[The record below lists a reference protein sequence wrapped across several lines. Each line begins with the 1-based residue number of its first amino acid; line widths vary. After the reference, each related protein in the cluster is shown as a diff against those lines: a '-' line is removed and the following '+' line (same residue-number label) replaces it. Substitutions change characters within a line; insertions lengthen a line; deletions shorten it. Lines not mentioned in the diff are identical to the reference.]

1 MNMQSQRTRIAMV
14 GVVLALVVAACNQAP
29 TATGGGAAAGPRLSV
44 ASADGLME
52 AKDVKISVVVHGAS
66 SDAYWSVV
74 KRGVDDAAALT
85 GAQVQYIAPQTFD
98 EVEHARLI
106 EAAVA
111 TKPNGIV
118 VSIPD
123 LGAVKGAVG
132 KALAAGIPVINIDS
146 GEKEGQSIGVPLY
159 VGTTSEY
166 QAGIIAGER
175 LAKDGT
181 LKVACINHEVGN
193 ISLDQ
198 RCQGINDGLA
208 KSGGS
213 DEVVAVS
220 QDPADVTRR
229 VEAYLSAHPDIQA
242 VFATGTASANP
253 LIKYFRDRELFGKLK
268 LYTFDVGPEILDSV
282 AKGGEMGFGIDGQ
295 QYLMGYLP
303 VIALVENAT
312 HGLWIQSNIYTGPL
326 FIDTP
331 EKAKGVLALSK
342 QGIR

>member
-1 MNMQSQRTRIAMV
+1 LAIAA
-14 GVVLALVVAACNQAP
+14 LAILGCAAL
-29 TATGGGAAAGPRLSV
+29 GANAE
-44 ASADGLME
+44 GLKE
-52 AKDVKISVVVHGAS
+52 AKDVKISVVVHGAA

-74 KRGVDDAAALT
+74 KRGVDDAAAMT
-85 GAQVQYIAPQTFD
+85 GAQVQYIAPQVFD
-98 EVEHARLI
+98 SVEQARLI

-111 TKPNGIV
+111 TKPDGLV

-123 LGAVKGAVG
+123 IDALRKSIEGAI
-132 KALAAGIPVINIDS
+132 AAGIPVVNIDS
-146 GEKEGQSIGVPLY
+146 GEKQGESIGVPLY

-166 QAGIIAGER
+166 QAGIRAGER
-175 LAKDGT
+175 LAKEGV

-193 ISLDQ
+193 ISLDE

-213 DEVVAVS
+213 SEVVAVS

-229 VEAYLSAHPDIQA
+229 VQAYLTAHPEVQA

-253 LIKYFRDRELFGKLK
+253 LIKHFKEQELFGKLK
-268 LYTFDVGPEILDSV
+268 LYTYDLGPEILESV
-282 AKGGEMGFGIDGQ
+282 AAGQMGFGIDGQ
-295 QYLMGYLP
+295 QYLMGFLP
-303 VIALVENAT
+303 VIALVENAS
-312 HGLWIQSNIYTGPL
+312 HGFWIQNNIYTGPL

-342 QGIR
+342 EGIR

>member
-1 MNMQSQRTRIAMV
+1 MRNLIKTTIAVMATLGCMV
-14 GVVLALVVAACNQAP
+14 M
-29 TATGGGAAAGPRLSV
+29 GAN
-44 ASADGLME
+44 ADGLKE
-52 AKDVKISVVVHGAS
+52 AKDVKIAVVVHGAA

-85 GAQVQYIAPQTFD
+85 GASVQYIAPQVFD
-98 EVEHARLI
+98 SVEQARLI

-111 TKPNGIV
+111 TKPDGID

-123 LGAVKGAVG
+123 IDALKSSIQG
-132 KALAAGIPVINIDS
+132 ALAAGIPVINIDS
-146 GEKEGQSIGVPLY
+146 GEKQGESIGVPLY

-166 QAGIIAGER
+166 QAGIRAGER
-175 LAKDGT
+175 LAKEGT
-181 LKVACINHEVGN
+181 LKVVCVNHEVGN
-193 ISLDQ
+193 ISLDE

-213 DEVVAVS
+213 SEVVAVA

-229 VEAYLSAHPDIQA
+229 VQAYLSAHTDVQA

-253 LIKYFRDRELFGKLK
+253 LIKFFKDQELFGKLK
-268 LYTFDVGPEILDSV
+268 LYTYDLGPEILESV
-282 AKGGEMGFGIDGQ
+282 AAGEMGFGIDGQ

-312 HGLWIQSNIYTGPL
+312 HGFWIQNNIYTGPL

>member
-1 MNMQSQRTRIAMV
+1 MRNLIGTAIA
-14 GVVLALVVAACNQAP
+14 AVAAFGCLILGAQAE
-29 TATGGGAAAGPRLSV
+29 
-44 ASADGLME
+44 GLKE
-52 AKDVKISVVVHGAS
+52 AKDVKISVVVHGAA

-85 GAQVQYIAPQTFD
+85 GAQVQYIAPQVFD
-98 EVEHARLI
+98 SVEQARLI
-106 EAAVA
+106 EAAAA
-111 TKPNGIV
+111 TKPDGLV

-123 LGAVKGAVG
+123 LDALKGAIEG
-132 KALAAGIPVINIDS
+132 ALAANIPVINIDS
-146 GEKEGQSIGVPLY
+146 GEKQGESIGVQLY

-166 QAGIIAGER
+166 QAGIRAGER
-175 LAKDGT
+175 LAKEGI

-193 ISLDQ
+193 LSLDE

-213 DEVVAVS
+213 SEVVAVS
-220 QDPADVTRR
+220 QEPADVARR
-229 VEAYLSAHPDIQA
+229 VEAYLASHADIQA

-253 LIKYFRDRELFGKLK
+253 LIKHFKDNELFGKLK
-268 LYTFDVGPEILDSV
+268 LYTYDLGPEILESV
-282 AKGGEMGFGIDGQ
+282 AAGEMGFGIDGQ

-312 HGLWIQSNIYTGPL
+312 HGFWIQNNIYTGPL

>member
-1 MNMQSQRTRIAMV
+1 VQSFIRTAIAALAALSWLVLGV
-14 GVVLALVVAACNQAP
+14 GM
-29 TATGGGAAAGPRLSV
+29 AAAGLK
-44 ASADGLME
+44 E
-52 AKDVKISVVVHGAS
+52 AKDVKISVVVHGAA

-74 KRGVDDAAALT
+74 KRGVDDAARMT
-85 GAQVQYIAPQTFD
+85 GAQVQYISPQVFD
-98 EVEHARLI
+98 SVEHARLI

-111 TKPNGIV
+111 TKPDGLV

-123 LGAVKGAVG
+123 LDALKTSIGG
-132 KALAAGIPVINIDS
+132 ALAAGIPVINIDS
-146 GEKEGQSIGVPLY
+146 GEKQGESIGVQLY

-166 QAGIIAGER
+166 QAGIRAGER
-175 LAKDGT
+175 LAKDGI

-193 ISLDQ
+193 ISLDE

-208 KSGGS
+208 KSGGNS
-213 DEVVAVS
+213 EVVAVA

-229 VEAYLSAHPDIQA
+229 VQAYLTAHPELQA

-253 LIKYFRDRELFGKLK
+253 LIKHFKENELFGKLK
-268 LYTFDVGPEILDSV
+268 LYTYDLGPEILESV
-282 AKGGEMGFGIDGQ
+282 AAGEMGFGIDGQ

-312 HGLWIQSNIYTGPL
+312 HGFWIQNNIYTGPL

-342 QGIR
+342 EGVR

>member
-1 MNMQSQRTRIAMV
+1 MFKFLRA
-14 GVVLALVVAACNQAP
+14 ALM
-29 TATGGGAAAGPRLSV
+29 AAGTLGV
-44 ASADGLME
+44 AITGASAEGLKE
-52 AKDVKISVVVHGAS
+52 AKDVKIAVVVHGAA

-85 GAQVQYIAPQTFD
+85 GAQVQYIAPQVFD
-98 EVEHARLI
+98 SVEHARLI

-111 TKPNGIV
+111 TKPDGLV

-123 LGAVKGAVG
+123 IDALKGAISG
-132 KALAAGIPVINIDS
+132 AISAGIPVVNIDS
-146 GEKEGQSIGVPLY
+146 GEKAGESIGVPLY

-166 QAGIIAGER
+166 QAGIRAGER
-175 LAKDGT
+175 LAKDGI
-181 LKVACINHEVGN
+181 LKVACVNHEVGN
-193 ISLDQ
+193 VSLDE

-213 DEVVAVS
+213 SEVVAVAP
-220 QDPADVTRR
+220 DPADVTRR
-229 VEAYLSAHPDIQA
+229 VQAYLASHGDVQA

-253 LIKYFRDRELFGKLK
+253 LIKHFRDNELFGKLK
-268 LYTFDVGPEILDSV
+268 LYTYDLGPEILESV
-282 AKGGEMGFGIDGQ
+282 AEGEMGFGIDGQ

-312 HGLWIQSNIYTGPL
+312 HGFWIQNNIYTGPL

-331 EKAKGVLALSK
+331 EKAKGVLTLSK

>member
-1 MNMQSQRTRIAMV
+1 MKSMIKT
-14 GVVLALVVAACNQAP
+14 VVAALAVLGCM
-29 TATGGGAAAGPRLSV
+29 V
-44 ASADGLME
+44 ASVSAEGLKA
-52 AKDVKISVVVHGAS
+52 AKDVKISVVVHGAA

-85 GAQVQYIAPQTFD
+85 GATVQYIAPQVFD
-98 EVEHARLI
+98 SVEQARLI

-111 TKPNGIV
+111 TKPDGIV

-123 LGAVKGAVG
+123 IDALKGAI
-132 KALAAGIPVINIDS
+132 KSALDAGIPVINVDS
-146 GEKEGQSIGVPLY
+146 GEKQGESIGVPLY

-166 QAGIIAGER
+166 QAGIRAGER
-175 LAKDGT
+175 LAKDGI
-181 LKVACINHEVGN
+181 LKVVCVNHEVGN
-193 ISLDQ
+193 ISLDE

-213 DEVVAVS
+213 SEVVAVA

-229 VEAYLSAHPDIQA
+229 VQAYLSAHTDVQA

-253 LIKYFRDRELFGKLK
+253 LIKHFKDQELFSKLK
-268 LYTFDVGPEILDSV
+268 LYTYDLGPEILESV
-282 AKGGEMGFGIDGQ
+282 AAGQMGFGIDGQ

-303 VIALVENAT
+303 VLALVENAT
-312 HGLWIQSNIYTGPL
+312 HGFWIQNNIYTGPL

>member
-1 MNMQSQRTRIAMV
+1 MRSLFKNAVATLGLLGCMA
-14 GVVLALVVAACNQAP
+14 VAAH
-29 TATGGGAAAGPRLSV
+29 
-44 ASADGLME
+44 ADGLKD
-52 AKDVKISVVVHGAS
+52 AKDVKISVVVHGAA

-85 GAQVQYIAPQTFD
+85 GANVQYIAPQVFD
-98 EVEHARLI
+98 SVEQARLI

-111 TKPNGIV
+111 TKPDGIV

-123 LGAVKGAVG
+123 IDALKGAIQG
-132 KALAAGIPVINIDS
+132 ALAAGIPVVNIDS
-146 GEKEGQSIGVPLY
+146 GEKQGESIGVPLY

-166 QAGIIAGER
+166 QAGIRAGER
-175 LAKDGT
+175 LAKDGI

-193 ISLDQ
+193 VSLDE

-208 KSGGS
+208 KSGGAS
-213 DEVVAVS
+213 EVVAVTP
-220 QDPADVTRR
+220 DPGDVTRR
-229 VEAYLSAHPDIQA
+229 VQAYLAAHADIQA

-253 LIKYFRDRELFGKLK
+253 LIKYFKENELYGKYK
-268 LYTFDVGPEILDSV
+268 LFTYDLGPEILESV
-282 AKGGEMGFGIDGQ
+282 AAGEMGFGIDGQ

-312 HGLWIQSNIYTGPL
+312 HGFWIQNNIYTGPL

-331 EKAKGVLALSK
+331 DKAKGVLALSK

>member
-1 MNMQSQRTRIAMV
+1 MRNLFKTA
-14 GVVLALVVAACNQAP
+14 VAALGMLGCMAL
-29 TATGGGAAAGPRLSV
+29 AAN
-44 ASADGLME
+44 ADGLKQ
-52 AKDVKISVVVHGAS
+52 AKDVKISVVVHGAA

-85 GAQVQYIAPQTFD
+85 GASVQYIAPQVFD
-98 EVEHARLI
+98 SIEQSRLI

-111 TKPNGIV
+111 TKPDGIV

-123 LGAVKGAVG
+123 IDALKDAIKS
-132 KALAAGIPVINIDS
+132 ALASGIPVVNIDS
-146 GEKEGQSIGVPLY
+146 GEKQGESIGVALY

-166 QAGIIAGER
+166 QAGIRAGER
-175 LAKDGT
+175 LAKDGI

-193 ISLDQ
+193 VSLDE

-208 KSGGS
+208 KSGGGS
-213 DEVVAVS
+213 EVVAVA

-229 VEAYLSAHPDIQA
+229 VQAYLSAHTGIQA

-253 LIKYFRDRELFGKLK
+253 LIKYFKDNELFGKMK
-268 LYTFDVGPEILDSV
+268 LYTYDLGPEILESV
-282 AKGGEMGFGIDGQ
+282 AAGEMGFGIDGQ

-312 HGLWIQSNIYTGPL
+312 HGFWIQNNIYTGPL

>member
-1 MNMQSQRTRIAMV
+1 MRNLLKMTAVALGLIGCLAIA
-14 GVVLALVVAACNQAP
+14 AH
-29 TATGGGAAAGPRLSV
+29 
-44 ASADGLME
+44 ADGLKE
-52 AKDVKISVVVHGAS
+52 AKDVKIAVVVHGAA

-74 KRGVDDAAALT
+74 KRGVDDAAKMT
-85 GAQVQYIAPQTFD
+85 GANVQYIAPQVFD
-98 EVEHARLI
+98 SVEQSRLI

-111 TKPNGIV
+111 TKPDGIV

-123 LGAVKGAVG
+123 IDALKGAIQS
-132 KALAAGIPVINIDS
+132 ALAAGIPVINIDS
-146 GEKEGQSIGVPLY
+146 GEKQGESIGVPLY

-166 QAGIIAGER
+166 QAGIRAGER
-175 LAKDGT
+175 LARDGI

-193 ISLDQ
+193 ISLDE

-208 KSGGS
+208 KSGGAA
-213 DEVVAVS
+213 DVVAVS
-220 QDPADVTRR
+220 QEPADVTRR
-229 VEAYLSAHPDIQA
+229 VQAYLSAHSDIQA

-253 LIKYFRDRELFGKLK
+253 LIKHFKDNELFGKLK
-268 LYTFDVGPEILDSV
+268 LYTYDLGPEILESV
-282 AKGGEMGFGIDGQ
+282 AAGEMGFGIDGQ

-312 HGLWIQSNIYTGPL
+312 HGFWIQNNIYTGPL

-342 QGIR
+342 LGIR

>member
-1 MNMQSQRTRIAMV
+1 MRNLFKTA
-14 GVVLALVVAACNQAP
+14 VAALGLLGCMAL
-29 TATGGGAAAGPRLSV
+29 AT
-44 ASADGLME
+44 SADELKE
-52 AKDVKISVVVHGAS
+52 AKDVKISVVVHGAA

-85 GAQVQYIAPQTFD
+85 GASVQYIAPQVFD
-98 EVEHARLI
+98 SIEQSRLI

-111 TKPNGIV
+111 TKPDGIV

-123 LGAVKGAVG
+123 ID
-132 KALAAGIPVINIDS
+132 ALKDAIKSALDSGIPVVNIDS
-146 GEKEGQSIGVPLY
+146 GEKQGESIGVALY

-166 QAGIIAGER
+166 QAGIRAGER
-175 LAKDGT
+175 LAKDGI

-193 ISLDQ
+193 VSLDE

-208 KSGGS
+208 KSGGAS
-213 DEVVAVS
+213 EVIAVA

-229 VEAYLSAHPDIQA
+229 VQAYLSAHTGIQA

-253 LIKYFRDRELFGKLK
+253 LIKYFKDNELFGKMK
-268 LYTFDVGPEILDSV
+268 LYTYDLGPEILESV
-282 AKGGEMGFGIDGQ
+282 AAGEMGFGIDGQ

-312 HGLWIQSNIYTGPL
+312 HGFWIQNNIYTGPL

>member
-1 MNMQSQRTRIAMV
+1 MRMAES
-14 GVVLALVVAACNQAP
+14 
-29 TATGGGAAAGPRLSV
+29 AAGWKSV
-44 ASADGLME
+44 QDG
-52 AKDVKISVVVHGAS
+52 KIAVVVHGAV
-66 SDAYWSVV
+66 AAGYWSLV
-74 KRGVDDAAALT
+74 KRGVLATAAMT
-85 GAQVQYIAPQTFD
+85 GANVQYIAPQVFD
-98 EVEHARLI
+98 SVEQSRLI
-106 EAAVA
+106 AAAVA
-111 TKPNGIV
+111 TKPDGIV

-123 LGAVKGAVG
+123 ID
-132 KALAAGIPVINIDS
+132 ALKTSIQSAIAAGIPVVNIDS
-146 GEKEGQSIGVPLY
+146 GEKQGESIGVPLY

-166 QAGIIAGER
+166 QAGIRAGER
-175 LAKDGT
+175 LAKDGI

-193 ISLDQ
+193 VSLDE

-208 KSGGS
+208 KSGGAS
-213 DEVVAVS
+213 EVVAVT

-229 VEAYLSAHPDIQA
+229 VQAYLSAHADIQA

-253 LIKYFRDRELFGKLK
+253 LIKYFKENELYGKLK
-268 LYTFDVGPEILDSV
+268 LYTYDLGPEILESV
-282 AKGGEMGFGIDGQ
+282 ANGEMGFGIDGQ

-312 HGLWIQSNIYTGPL
+312 HGFWIENNIYTGPL

>member
-1 MNMQSQRTRIAMV
+1 MRNLFKTA
-14 GVVLALVVAACNQAP
+14 VAALGLLGCMAL
-29 TATGGGAAAGPRLSV
+29 AT
-44 ASADGLME
+44 SADELKE
-52 AKDVKISVVVHGAS
+52 AKDVKISVVVHGAA

-85 GAQVQYIAPQTFD
+85 GASVQYIAPQVFD
-98 EVEHARLI
+98 SIEQSRLI

-111 TKPNGIV
+111 TKPDGIV

-123 LGAVKGAVG
+123 ID
-132 KALAAGIPVINIDS
+132 ALKDAIKSALDSGIPVVNIDS
-146 GEKEGQSIGVPLY
+146 GEKQGESIGVALY

-166 QAGIIAGER
+166 QAGIRAGER
-175 LAKDGT
+175 LAKDGI

-193 ISLDQ
+193 VSLDE

-208 KSGGS
+208 KSGGAS
-213 DEVVAVS
+213 EVVAVA

-229 VEAYLSAHPDIQA
+229 VQAYLSAHTGIQA

-253 LIKYFRDRELFGKLK
+253 LIKYFKDNELFGKMK
-268 LYTFDVGPEILDSV
+268 LYTYDLGPEILESV
-282 AKGGEMGFGIDGQ
+282 AAGEMGFGIDGQ

-312 HGLWIQSNIYTGPL
+312 HGFWIQNNIYTGPL

>member
-1 MNMQSQRTRIAMV
+1 MRHLIKTTIAVLSTLGCMV
-14 GVVLALVVAACNQAP
+14 IG
-29 TATGGGAAAGPRLSV
+29 
-44 ASADGLME
+44 ASADRLKE
-52 AKDVKISVVVHGAS
+52 AKDVKIAVVVHGAA

-85 GAQVQYIAPQTFD
+85 GASVQYIAPQVFD
-98 EVEHARLI
+98 SVEQARLI

-111 TKPNGIV
+111 TKPDGIV

-123 LGAVKGAVG
+123 IDALKGSIQN
-132 KALAAGIPVINIDS
+132 ALAAGIPVINIDS
-146 GEKEGQSIGVPLY
+146 GEKQGESIGVPLY

-166 QAGIIAGER
+166 QAGIRAGER
-175 LAKDGT
+175 LAKEGT

-193 ISLDQ
+193 ISLDE

-213 DEVVAVS
+213 SEVVAVS

-229 VEAYLSAHPDIQA
+229 VQAYLSAHTDIQA

-253 LIKYFRDRELFGKLK
+253 LIKHFKDQELFGKLK
-268 LYTFDVGPEILDSV
+268 LYTYDLGPEILESV
-282 AKGGEMGFGIDGQ
+282 AAGQMGFGIDGQ

-312 HGLWIQSNIYTGPL
+312 HGFWIQNNIYTGPL